1 MLLLQDVAV
10 LLLQESGRGA
20 VTGLIEGTATGALT
34 AGVGMIPGAA
44 IGVLAGAI
52 GGAVMCTMTPT
63 P

>member
-1 MLLLQDVAV
+1 M

-52 GGAVMCTMTPT
+52 GGAVICTMTPT